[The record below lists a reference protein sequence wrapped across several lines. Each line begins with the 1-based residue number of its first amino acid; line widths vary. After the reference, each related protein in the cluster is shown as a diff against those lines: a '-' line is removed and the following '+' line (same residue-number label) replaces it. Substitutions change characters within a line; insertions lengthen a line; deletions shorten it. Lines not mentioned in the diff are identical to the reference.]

1 MPDLDDGG
9 RIPGAFTVP
18 NCVQMRL
25 EWTLPST
32 KLVYNVLHGRVAGG
46 FTATAAIA
54 EAIRAALAAA
64 AAVTTWRTHVS
75 TLVSLSHVDLRDMRT
90 LNMPIVQS
98 TGAAL
103 AGTGVGGAIPPGEA
117 FCVTL
122 RTAFVGRANRGRI
135 YLPGLDFSALAA
147 GGVASAATSTDAAA
161 FVTAVQTAMTAS
173 GLTMC
178 IMQPARQAYTGT
190 TGAAHAARAAGTVD
204 VAAIVSRNTIID
216 HQRRRSGRS

>member
-1 MPDLDDGG
+1 MPDLDDLG
-9 RIPGAFTVP
+9 RIPGPIIVP

-32 KLVYNVLHGRVAGG
+32 KLVYNVMHGRVAGG
-46 FTATAAIA
+46 FTATSAIA
-54 EAIRAALAAA
+54 EAIRTALAAA

-75 TLVSLSHVDLRDMRT
+75 ALVSLSHVDLRDMRT
-90 LNMPIVQS
+90 ANMPIVQS

-103 AGTGVGGAIPPGEA
+103 AGTGAGGAIPPGEA

-122 RTAFVGRANRGRI
+122 RTAFTGRSNRGRV

-147 GGVASAATSTDAAA
+147 GGVASGATVTDAAA

-178 IMQPARQAYTGT
+178 IMQPARQQYTGS
-190 TGAAHAARAAGTVD
+190 TGALHAARNAGTVD
-204 VAAIVSRNTIID
+204 VTSIISRNTIID